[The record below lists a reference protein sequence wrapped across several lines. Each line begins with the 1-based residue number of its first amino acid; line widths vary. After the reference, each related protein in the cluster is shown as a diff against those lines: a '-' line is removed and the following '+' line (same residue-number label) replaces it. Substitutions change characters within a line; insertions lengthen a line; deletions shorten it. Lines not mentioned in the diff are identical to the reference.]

1 MPRGVHNA
9 STGPKTPEGK
19 ARALANLTKGNSKL
33 SQHAG
38 RENAE
43 IRAILRQGAR
53 DSAPLLVKIA
63 MGQCPYDHMD
73 LTPSPTEMMTAM
85 DKCLK
90 YSLPELEPVLEETL
104 VIALAE
110 VLADDKRI
118 PFECIGDITEALI
131 QRLKPNAEARTSSKP
146 GDEPGSGD

>member
-1 MPRGVHNA
+1 MARYGNNHKGGPR
-9 STGPKTPEGK
+9 TPEGK
-19 ARALANLTKGNSKL
+19 AKALSCLQKGNSKL

-53 DSAPLLVKIA
+53 DSAPLLAKIA
-63 MGQCPYDHMD
+63 TGKSPYEDMQY
-73 LTPSPTEMMTAM
+73 TPTPTEMMTAM

-110 VLADDKRI
+110 VLAADERI